1 MSAGSYAQHCPAMLA
16 RPSLPRALLLAACT
30 AVLATAAAI
39 AQEPVTQAPEDPS
52 AVNPCQVPGNQLAC
66 PDLIMRKPTALSLR
80 PGGGRR
86 LLRSTNAIIN
96 IGRGPL
102 EIHASREGT
111 RGREMEARQAIH
123 FRTGAKK
130 LLRAADGEVYFEFV
144 PGAGRGFYW
153 KFQDAANFE
162 LYRLDRDGHR
172 VELVRRS
179 PKIYYCFRDLQ
190 KVRSSPR
197 SPRRFVY
204 PACSQR
210 GAIRRVTLGTSVG
223 WADIY
228 PSRYPGNYID
238 VTGLRGCFAYV
249 HIADPQQHLAEER
262 EDNNSAQRTVRL
274 PWRGPRLRGC
284 PHARPGSPDVR

>member
-1 MSAGSYAQHCPAMLA
+1 MLA
-16 RPSLPRALLLAACT
+16 RASILRALILTACA
-30 AVLATAAAI
+30 AVLAAAAAG
-39 AQEPVTQAPEDPS
+39 AQVPVPPPSVDPS
-52 AVNPCQVPGNQLAC
+52 AKPCQVPGNQLAC

-96 IGRGPL
+96 IGHGPL

-111 RGREMEARQAIH
+111 RGREMQARQAIH

-144 PGAGRGFYW
+144 PGRGRGFYW

-162 LYRLDRDGHR
+162 LYRLDADGHR
-172 VELVRRS
+172 LERVRRS
-179 PKIYYCFRDLQ
+179 PKIYYCFRDLA
-190 KVRSSPR
+190 KVRSYAR

-223 WADIY
+223 WADVY

-249 HIADPQQHLAEER
+249 HIADPEQHLAEER

-284 PHARPGSPDVR
+284 PHVRPGPPDGR

>member
-1 MSAGSYAQHCPAMLA
+1 VSAGSYAQHCAAMSRRPAL
-16 RPSLPRALLLAACT
+16 SRALALMASM
-30 AVLATAAAI
+30 AVVGAVAAA
-39 AQEPVTQAPEDPS
+39 AQEPVATVDPVPEE
-52 AVNPCQVPGNQLAC
+52 NPCQVPGNQLAC

-86 LLRSTNAIIN
+86 ILRSTNAIIN
-96 IGRGPL
+96 IGHGPL
-102 EIHASREGT
+102 EIHASRQGT
-111 RGREMEARQAIH
+111 RGREMAARQAIH
-123 FRTGAKK
+123 ARTGKNT

-144 PGAGRGFYW
+144 PGRRRGYYW
-153 KFQDAANFE
+153 KFEDAANFE
-162 LYRLDRDGHR
+162 LYRLDADGYR
-172 VELVRRS
+172 VERVRRS

-190 KVRSSPR
+190 KVRSYAR

-210 GAIRRVTLGTSVG
+210 GSIRNVTLGTSVG

-228 PSRYPGNYID
+228 PSRYPENWID

-249 HIADPQQHLAEER
+249 HVADPEHHLVEER

-274 PWRGPRLRGC
+274 PWRGPRLKGC